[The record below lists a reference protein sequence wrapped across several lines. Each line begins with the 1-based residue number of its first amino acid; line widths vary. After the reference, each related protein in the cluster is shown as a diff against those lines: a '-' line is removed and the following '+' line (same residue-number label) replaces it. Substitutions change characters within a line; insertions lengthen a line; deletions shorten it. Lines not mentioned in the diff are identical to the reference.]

1 MDSVRCVWLSSLLAK
16 CTMQMRPA
24 YASGL
29 WKQSNSKWS
38 QKDRVRPALRAR
50 SAVLAASFFARE
62 YVGGPARPTRRKISI
77 RCRPPGLVPSR
88 PPISNGFQQIFNDTN
103 THTHTKSCLF
113 EAEILGLHRAG

>member
-1 MDSVRCVWLSSLLAK
+1 VDSVRCVWLSSLLAK

-50 SAVLAASFFARE
+50 SAVLAASFLRASTWEAPRDQPAGKYPFAA
-62 YVGGPARPTRRKISI
+62 VHLAWCRRAPRS
-77 RCRPPGLVPSR
+77 
-88 PPISNGFQQIFNDTN
+88 QMDFNKSSTTP
-103 THTHTKSCLF
+103 THTQKKLSV
-113 EAEILGLHRAG
+113 